1 MKNLTAT
8 AVATSLV
15 TISTSV
21 LFTANFK
28 ALNFVYIMCMNKIYS
43 GLICNFTYLVSSTSD
58 LDSFQSLIVPLY
70 TGVIENLL
78 KLLGF

>member
-1 MKNLTAT
+1 MKNFTAP

-28 ALNFVYIMCMNKIYS
+28 EINLAYITCMNKIYS
-43 GLICNFTYLVSSTSD
+43 GLICNFTDIVSSTSY
-58 LDSFQSLIVPLY
+58 LDGIQSSVVPLY
-70 TGVIENLL
+70 AGVIENLM